1 MVEDNTPPTIGGQGD
16 NGTVECPATPVF
28 TDPTSSDT
36 CSSSSIVL
44 DSDSSTA
51 GCGGSYTR
59 TKTWHAVDACG
70 NTSGTVSQT
79 IMVEDNTPP
88 MIGGQGDNGT
98 VECPATPVFTD
109 PTSSDTCSSSSI
121 VLDSDSSTAG
131 CGGSYTRTKT
141 WHAVD
146 ACNNTSGTVSQT
158 IMVED
163 NTPPMIGGQGDN
175 GTVECPAMPVY
186 TDPTSSDTCSSS
198 SIVLDSDSSTAGCGG
213 SYTRTKTW
221 HAVDACNNTSGTVS
235 QTISVVDDQAP
246 SIGGQGDNGTV
257 ECPASPSFTSPTTSD
272 TCGTSSI
279 VLDSDSSTAGCGN
292 TYTRTKTWH
301 AVDACGNTS
310 GQVSQTI
317 SVVDDQAPSIGGQG
331 DNGTVECPAS
341 PSFTS
346 PTTSDSC
353 GTSSIVLDSD
363 SSTAGCGN
371 TYTRTKTWHAVDA
384 CNNTSGQVSQT
395 ISV

>member
-51 GCGGSYTR
+51 GCGGT
-59 TKTWHAVDACG
+59 
-70 NTSGTVSQT
+70 
-79 IMVEDNTPP
+79 
-88 MIGGQGDNGT
+88 
-98 VECPATPVFTD
+98 
-109 PTSSDTCSSSSI
+109 
-121 VLDSDSSTAG
+121 
-131 CGGSYTRTKT
+131 YTRTKT

-146 ACNNTSGTVSQT
+146 ACNNTSAQVHQT
-158 IMVED
+158 IMVVD
-163 NTPPMIGGQGDN
+163 TTNPTITQPAD
-175 GTVECPAMPVY
+175 GTVECPAMPVF
-186 TDPTSSDTCSSS
+186 TEPSSSDTCNSSS
-198 SIVLDSDSSTAGCGG
+198 VVLDSDTSTAGCGNTY
-213 SYTRTKTW
+213 SETRTW
-221 HAVDACNNTSGTVS
+221 HAVDACN
-235 QTISVVDDQAP
+235 
-246 SIGGQGDNGTV
+246 
-257 ECPASPSFTSPTTSD
+257 
-272 TCGTSSI
+272 
-279 VLDSDSSTAGCGN
+279 
-292 TYTRTKTWH
+292 
-301 AVDACGNTS
+301 NTS

-384 CNNTSGQVSQT
+384 CGNTSGQVSQT
-395 ISV
+395 NTVV